1 MQLIIYLMMLKAK
14 QDRYETPISLRMHA
28 WQKKNLK
35 SFAFQIGSDMGSEGF
50 YWKEMMTSKIK
61 DRENSAWIEE

>member
-1 MQLIIYLMMLKAK
+1 MMLKAK

-35 SFAFQIGSDMGSEGF
+35 SFAFQIGFDMSSEGF
-50 YWKEMMTSKIK
+50 Y
-61 DRENSAWIEE
+61 